1 MAGIC
6 LKRIRIM
13 NKREI
18 SEIKKQFK
26 KDNNAITRICG
37 CYVDGEKNK
46 KTELKEAF
54 LSLSEEEMFK
64 YFEIFRKSLSGTIG
78 KNLMNMEFPLEQET
92 EGGTQH
98 FLMKLRESKL
108 TDDALVES
116 FYDKIIENYDYPENY
131 YIILIHGV
139 YDIPGKSSDGAEMFD
154 ASDEIY
160 EHIMCCICPVK
171 LSKAG
176 LCYNAEANSI
186 QDRIRD
192 WIVELP
198 DVAFLFPQFN
208 DRSTDIHGVLYYSKN
223 ANELRDI
230 FIDELLG
237 CTAPLSAGGQRDS
250 FNALVEDTL
259 GDDCRYDT
267 VLSIHEKLNDLIES
281 QKDEPEPVVLTK
293 SEVKR
298 LFEECGVEDE
308 KLQSFD
314 EQYEITAGE
323 KSSLVASN
331 ITNTK
336 RFEIKTPDV
345 VVHVDPERV
354 DLVEI
359 LLMTNFMTI
368 QILRQRRHL
377 MENNRKL
384 LFFDIDK
391 TLLTPYPWTVP
402 DSAKQALKEARYN
415 GHLLFINSG
424 RTYTMIPEIIKEM
437 GFDGYVCGCGSQIY
451 MNEELLFS
459 SSIPNPLCRK
469 TTELLRECRI
479 PAFFERPDKILYDSN
494 SCAVPETVQKL
505 KAEVIVEDLAL
516 YPPETYNHF
525 TFDKFLA
532 FPSADS
538 DMETFRKFADEHF
551 LCFIH
556 EDKAWELTQKNLS
569 KATGIRFLADRL
581 GVPVKD
587 TYAFG
592 DSTNDLLMLQFAGNS
607 IAMGNSD
614 PLILP
619 HCTYQTT
626 NIEDNG
632 IANALKHFHLI

>member
-1 MAGIC
+1 
-6 LKRIRIM
+6 M
-13 NKREI
+13 NKKEI
-18 SEIKKQFK
+18 SEIKKQFTPE
-26 KDNNAITRICG
+26 NCSLTRICG

-176 LCYNAEANSI
+176 LCYNAETNSI

-192 WIVELP
+192 WIVEFP

-345 VVHVDPERV
+345 VVHVDPERA
-354 DLVEI
+354 DLVETRVI
-359 LLMTNFMTI
+359 DGRKCLVI
-368 QILRQRRHL
+368 P
-377 MENNRKL
+377 MEGE
-384 LFFDIDK
+384 
-391 TLLTPYPWTVP
+391 V
-402 DSAKQALKEARYN
+402 
-415 GHLLFINSG
+415 
-424 RTYTMIPEIIKEM
+424 
-437 GFDGYVCGCGSQIY
+437 
-451 MNEELLFS
+451 EL
-459 SSIPNPLCRK
+459 N
-469 TTELLRECRI
+469 
-479 PAFFERPDKILYDSN
+479 
-494 SCAVPETVQKL
+494 
-505 KAEVIVEDLAL
+505 
-516 YPPETYNHF
+516 
-525 TFDKFLA
+525 
-532 FPSADS
+532 
-538 DMETFRKFADEHF
+538 
-551 LCFIH
+551 
-556 EDKAWELTQKNLS
+556 
-569 KATGIRFLADRL
+569 GIRVHTGNGNPSNDEFYDNT
-581 GVPVKD
+581 D
-587 TYAFG
+587 TE
-592 DSTNDLLMLQFAGNS
+592 TEET
-607 IAMGNSD
+607 SD
-614 PLILP
+614 G
-619 HCTYQTT
+619 
-626 NIEDNG
+626 E
-632 IANALKHFHLI
+632 